1 MGRSASYRSS
11 LPKHR
16 LALIGPSFLAES
28 RTSAILR
35 LLRACTLTS
44 VTAPASPMIAMITV
58 EPIQNWQA
66 WLVVGG
72 WIGCATSTCR
82 VIACVMDPLVAF
94 TFIQYVPEGPALSV
108 TVMASDCSEP
118 GWAMR
123 VD

>member
-44 VTAPASPMIAMITV
+44 VTEPASPMIAMITV
-58 EPIQNWQA
+58 EPIQNWLA
-66 WLVVGG
+66 GLSDVHLYGDGMRYGSVCSVHLYPVWARRSGG
-72 WIGCATSTCR
+72 GD
-82 VIACVMDPLVAF
+82 V
-94 TFIQYVPEGPALSV
+94 YVQIYRA
-108 TVMASDCSEP
+108 
-118 GWAMR
+118 
-123 VD
+123 